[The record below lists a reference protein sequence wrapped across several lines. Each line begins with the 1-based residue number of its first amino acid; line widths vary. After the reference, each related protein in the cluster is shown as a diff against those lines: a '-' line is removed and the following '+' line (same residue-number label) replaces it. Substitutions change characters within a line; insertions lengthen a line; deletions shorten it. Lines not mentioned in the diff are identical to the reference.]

1 MTTISHWNDIAPA
14 RRRTVRLVL
23 AAAAVLLLL
32 ASVPVGLRA
41 LGGGSSSPSAASAG
55 AGGSAGESDA
65 RSAQPDA
72 AAAAPVA
79 GGVPGAASAAGSPVV
94 TAKLARSAW
103 LGLVVANLSASSA
116 QTRSVAAGA
125 GGAVTYENVVTG
137 TGPNGSSGGSPSRA
151 DDPSR
156 ATPDGVDLAPVGV
169 DQARLTLSVPAPK
182 LDGVLADLS
191 RLGTV
196 SYRSSQ
202 TEDVTDTYVD
212 TQARIAPAKA
222 SVARVQALL
231 AEATDLK
238 QVVLIESELSKRQ
251 SDLDSLTQRLAQL
264 DQQTTM
270 SDVTVTLWTDAT
282 APAASDNGFVVD
294 LRKAWDGLLGSVT
307 VIVAGL
313 ATLLPWLVVLGLL
326 AWVGLR
332 LLRRHSPAAVAHVA
346 LASPTP
352 DPTTTSPAR
361 PADPTQHPE

>member
-1 MTTISHWNDIAPA
+1 MTTIRHWNDIAPA

-32 ASVPVGLRA
+32 ASVPLGFRA
-41 LGGGSSSPSAASAG
+41 LGGGSSGTSSTPASAG
-55 AGGSAGESDA
+55 SGGSSDEGSPMPS
-65 RSAQPDA
+65 RPDSA
-72 AAAAPVA
+72 AAAVPAPARV
-79 GGVPGAASAAGSPVV
+79 GVPGAPSAARSAVV
-94 TAKLARSAW
+94 APKLARSAW
-103 LGLVVANLSASSA
+103 LGLEVTDLSQSSA

-125 GGAVTYENVVTG
+125 GGTVTYENVVTG
-137 TGPNGSSGGSPSRA
+137 TGPTGSSGAKPARA

-169 DQARLTLSVPAPK
+169 DQARLTLNVPAPR
-182 LDGVLADLS
+182 LDAVLADLS
-191 RLGTV
+191 RLGKV

-202 TEDVTDTYVD
+202 TQDVTDTYVD
-212 TQARIAPAKA
+212 SQARLAPAKA

-251 SDLDSLTQRLAQL
+251 ADLDSLTQQLAQL

-270 SDVTVTLWTDAT
+270 SDVTVTLWTGAA
-282 APAASDNGFVVD
+282 APSASDNGFIVD
-294 LRKAWDGLLGSVT
+294 LRKAWAGLLGSVT

-332 LLRRHSPAAVAHVA
+332 LLHRRSVVTASNPP
-346 LASPTP
+346 ASPLSP
-352 DPTTTSPAR
+352 GAGAAPPTA
-361 PADPTQHPE
+361 